1 MPIMWKLSGHW
12 ISPWAAWIS
21 TPCSATPWR
30 RSTNYRKLVLG
41 SVPISP
47 AVLNPF
53 WPNWK
58 SPFAAVSTRQ
68 RPTAWCRVTAPKT
81 VKHPVGASGDVTT
94 AAVGVTTVEGDHGV
108 TVPIVPEGDA
118 VTVAAGSDCFFN
130 SVPKF
135 APGAELP
142 VLVGLS
148 DLRRNAGGVYGARD
162 AILSEGL
169 TLTMRNPFLSPFVV
183 LVPGDSWDAV
193 ARRRPAIH
201 GPAGGMACWHP
212 AMRRPPKT
220 RRCAATGWW
229 KRLPD
234 ARLRF

>member
-1 MPIMWKLSGHW
+1 MIRRP
-12 ISPWAAWIS
+12 P
-21 TPCSATPWR
+21 
-30 RSTNYRKLVLG
+30 RSTLFPYTTLFRSSRGWRHHRGGGPPGDRPDRAGRGCCHGG
-41 SVPISP
+41 S
-47 AVLNPF
+47 
-53 WPNWK
+53 
-58 SPFAAVSTRQ
+58 
-68 RPTAWCRVTAPKT
+68 RV
-81 VKHPVGASGDVTT
+81 GL
-94 AAVGVTTVEGDHGV
+94 
-108 TVPIVPEGDA
+108 
-118 VTVAAGSDCFFN
+118 FFN

-229 KRLPD
+229 
-234 ARLRF
+234 

>member
-1 MPIMWKLSGHW
+1 MTESPIITMSSEAATYNPLQ
-12 ISPWAAWIS
+12 ISRMRTGIEEICSIQARTCLPNTIKITMTIDGTSVAIS
-21 TPCSATPWR
+21 NSSART
-30 RSTNYRKLVLG
+30 
-41 SVPISP
+41 
-47 AVLNPF
+47 
-53 WPNWK
+53 
-58 SPFAAVSTRQ
+58 
-68 RPTAWCRVTAPKT
+68 CRDT
-81 VKHPVGASGDVTT
+81 
-94 AAVGVTTVEGDHGV
+94 
-108 TVPIVPEGDA
+108 
-118 VTVAAGSDCFFN
+118 
-130 SVPKF
+130 KF